1 MKIYITVKYFIL
13 SIFTFIQLALFAQP
27 TVIKHAA
34 LTMDNMPVAG
44 KEVNVMWVQGFNY
57 AGAKALAQSKMPMVG
72 FANEKN
78 LIAPK
83 EKNIRE
89 AMIGTWLDSGMEM
102 GNGTFS
108 AVPLSK
114 AKSAQWFIQDIKY
127 GERVLSRL
135 ADDYDTTLRYFRYP
149 EMDVNVPAE
158 RLDSVNYFLNS
169 QGYTAVTATI
179 RFEDELFNTPYIN
192 SKIERDTMLVR
203 YIGERYLEY
212 VKCTLDY
219 YEELAKEN
227 FTRQITHI
235 ISLRCSEINND
246 MLGYMM
252 YIMWQ
257 RGYRFVSLDQA
268 LSDPL
273 YRKHL
278 PERYQ
283 GGFFWDYAVGVTPAT
298 PPQPG
303 AMIKA
308 LYKYQTY

>member
-1 MKIYITVKYFIL
+1 MNITKVIL
-13 SIFTFIQLALFAQP
+13 LFLLSSFALPTLLAQP

-78 LIAPK
+78 LIAPS
-83 EKNIRE
+83 EKDIRE
-89 AMIGTWLDSGMEM
+89 AVIGTWLDSGMEM

-114 AKSAQWFIQDIKY
+114 AKSAKWFIDDIKY

-135 ADDYDTTLRYFRYP
+135 AEDYDTTLRYFRYP
-149 EMDVNVPAE
+149 DMDLSAPSE
-158 RLDSVNYFLNS
+158 KIDSVNYFLNK
-169 QGYTAVTATI
+169 QGYTPVTATI
-179 RFEDELFNTPYIN
+179 RFEDEFFNTPYIN

-212 VKCTLDY
+212 VKATLDF
-219 YEELAKEN
+219 YEQQAKEN

-235 ISLRCSEINND
+235 ISIRCSEINND

-268 LSDPL
+268 LADPL

-278 PERYQ
+278 PDRYR
-283 GGFFWDYAVGVTPAT
+283 GGFFWDYAVDVSHSEAPSA
-298 PPQPG
+298 G